1 MDKQTQIKN
10 WFKQRLK
17 LVLYR
22 AESLEAIFT
31 ARFNRLGFVLIN
43 AGFFIVL
50 FSLFW
55 ILIVFT
61 PLKSL
66 IPGYPDSIIRKH
78 MITNKIRI
86 DSLENEI
93 NIRDQYLEVLRNA
106 ILGIA
111 PIDSM
116 INVPIPSEARRDA
129 QILSNE
135 KQSDPNGPN
144 KQLANNAKLN
154 AKDNNLDLLFPP
166 VKGVITNKFNPA
178 IGHLG
183 TDIVPDKNAFVFAAM
198 GGTVVISNYTIE
210 FGYSVVIQHA
220 NNIIT
225 VYKHNKELLVSTG
238 DVVKAGSPIA
248 VFGNTGEYS
257 TGPHLHFELWQN
269 GKALNPELYVSF

>member
-1 MDKQTQIKN
+1 MKKQTKIN
-10 WFKQRLK
+10 SWLKQRLK

-22 AESLEAIFT
+22 AESLEATFT
-31 ARFNRLGFVLIN
+31 ARFSRLGFVLFST
-43 AGFFIVL
+43 GLFIVL
-50 FSLFW
+50 LSLFW
-55 ILIVFT
+55 IAIVFT
-61 PLKSL
+61 PLKSW

-93 NIRDQYLEVLRNA
+93 NIRDQYLNVLRNA
-106 ILGIA
+106 ILGVVSV
-111 PIDSM
+111 DSLG
-116 INVPIPSEARRDA
+116 NVPIPTEAMRDA
-129 QILSNE
+129 QILSSE
-135 KQSDPNGPN
+135 KQSESQGQN
-144 KQLANNAKLN
+144 KQPSSSSKPNAQ
-154 AKDNNLDLLFPP
+154 DTNLDLLFPP
-166 VKGVITNKFNPA
+166 VKGVITNQFNPA

-183 TDIVPDKNAFVFAAM
+183 TDIVPDRDAFVFAAM

-225 VYKHNKELLVSTG
+225 VYKHNKELLVNTG
-238 DVVKAGSPIA
+238 DVVKAGTPIA

-269 GKALNPELYVSF
+269 GVALNPELYVSF